1 MNRATLCA
9 LVMLTAWPLQA
20 FDDAMRAWVQVQRT
34 PSWNQAM
41 QVVSDKSRGLV
52 FGGAAIALFAGP
64 VARAVVGET
73 AIALVPV
80 NLAVEGL
87 KWTVGRTRP
96 DGDRNRRNSSFP
108 SSHAANAF
116 TVAAVVGRRWRRA
129 AVPMWLAAFLVGY
142 SRMLLDRHWASDILG
157 ALTLALLGAWIAG
170 VVRARWA
177 ARRGPAARA

>member
-1 MNRATLCA
+1 MNRASWCA
-9 LVMLTAWPLQA
+9 IVLLSLWPLQT
-20 FDDAMRAWVQVQRT
+20 FDDAVRAWLQVQRT
-34 PSWNQAM
+34 PGWNQTM

-87 KWTVGRTRP
+87 KWTVWRTRP

-129 AVPMWLAAFLVGY
+129 AVPLWLSAFLVGY
-142 SRMLLDRHWASDILG
+142 SRMLLDRHWASDVLG
-157 ALTLALLGAWIAG
+157 SLVLALLGAWFAG
-170 VVRARWA
+170 VIRDRWV
-177 ARRGPAARA
+177 ARRRPDSPA

>member
-1 MNRATLCA
+1 MTRATWCVL
-9 LVMLTAWPLQA
+9 LLIVSWPLQA
-20 FDDAMRAWVQVQRT
+20 FDDAVRAWVQVQRT
-34 PSWNQAM
+34 PSWTNAM

-73 AIALVPV
+73 AVALVPV

-96 DGDRNRRNSSFP
+96 DGDCNRRNSSFP

-116 TVAAVVGRRWRRA
+116 TVAAVVARRWRRA
-129 AVPMWLAAFLVGY
+129 AVPLWLAAALVGY
-142 SRMLLDRHWASDILG
+142 SRMLLDRHWASDVLG
-157 ALTLALLGAWIAG
+157 SLALALLGAWFAG
-170 VVRARWA
+170 WVRDAWRARR
-177 ARRGPAARA
+177 ARSTGA